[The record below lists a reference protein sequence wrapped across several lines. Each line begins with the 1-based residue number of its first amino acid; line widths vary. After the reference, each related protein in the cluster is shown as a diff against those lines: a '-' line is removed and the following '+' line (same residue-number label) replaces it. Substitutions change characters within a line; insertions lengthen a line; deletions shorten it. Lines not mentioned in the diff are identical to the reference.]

1 MNSYRDLSETQLITI
16 RDLLRFSLTLKSQA
30 PPQRKSATAATVSSS
45 SSKSLKRTALQNKPI
60 VKERPVKY
68 KRFAT
73 VAANFDSRWSVIRLE
88 YAAKANVI
96 VNALKKKERKKFSH
110 SGMTRQEARDAA
122 RLHIGDTCLLDYV
135 LKSMN
140 NVIVGAYIVRRAVN
154 PGLRILNQGAWEW
167 CEG

>member
-1 MNSYRDLSETQLITI
+1 MNSYREKSETQLITI

-73 VAANFDSRWSVIRLE
+73 VAANLDSRWSVIRLE

-96 VNALKKKERKKFSH
+96 VNALKKKKK
-110 SGMTRQEARDAA
+110 E
-122 RLHIGDTCLLDYV
+122 
-135 LKSMN
+135 KSLAT
-140 NVIVGAYIVRRAVN
+140 VG
-154 PGLRILNQGAWEW
+154 
-167 CEG
+167 